1 MPDTRYSLYKQ
12 TMHPVICQIGPF
24 SIYTYGLMLAVAF
37 IAGAALAG
45 FRAKKE
51 GIDREIIFN
60 FLFLVFI
67 WGILGARLF
76 YVIENAGYYFREP
89 LEIIMLQHGG
99 LSWFGGLIAGVISGG
114 LYLKKKKLSLYETLD
129 LCAPFIAL
137 AQAIGRIG
145 CLFNGCCFGRP
156 ATRGF
161 YFPVHS
167 EVLLPI
173 QLYSSLA
180 LLFIFIILKLLQ
192 DSPHRRG
199 QVFFA
204 YLLFYSLKRYIVEFW
219 RADNPEILFGLTLFQ
234 LISVLLFA
242 VSLIKLIS
250 INGTPHGQAR
260 GT

>member
-1 MPDTRYSLYKQ
+1 
-12 TMHPVICQIGPF
+12 
-24 SIYTYGLMLAVAF
+24 MLAVAF

-45 FRAKKE
+45 LRAKKE
-51 GIDREIIFN
+51 GIDQEIIFN
-60 FLFLVFI
+60 FLFLAFI

-99 LSWFGGLIAGVISGG
+99 LSWFGGLIAGMISGG
-114 LYLKKKKLSLYETLD
+114 LYLKKKKLSLYKALD

-161 YFPVHS
+161 YFPTHS
-167 EVLLPI
+167 EVLVPI

-192 DSPHRRG
+192 EVPHRQG

-204 YLLFYSLKRYIVEFW
+204 YLLLYSLKRYIVEFW
-219 RADNPEILFGLTLFQ
+219 RADNSEVLFGLSLFQ
-234 LISVLLFA
+234 ILSIFLFVFSLVRLILLNR
-242 VSLIKLIS
+242 LKD
-250 INGTPHGQAR
+250 
-260 GT
+260 